1 MSDFTQSFHG
11 RWTKVSCFPVSWYTS
26 FTCHSGSGG
35 KKGFGEEKIKRTEE
49 ECDCETSTA
58 GKLQAV
64 NLKASFCMCTSKLAA
79 CLDPFFHLNRMQ

>member
-11 RWTKVSCFPVSWYTS
+11 RWTKVSLFPVPWCTS

-35 KKGFGEEKIKRTEE
+35 KKDLGRKKIKSTEE

-58 GKLQAV
+58 GKESGCKSQSLV
-64 NLKASFCMCTSKLAA
+64 LYVYF
-79 CLDPFFHLNRMQ
+79 